1 VILRRLAPPPVS
13 ATARHVRRWAAAP
26 TPRAAALLGIGLVWL
41 VPVWID
47 RRAVGL
53 MLAWNVIVLGAVAID
68 ATRLPRAASLRVTR
82 RWGGTLMLGAPVS
95 VSLELQNE
103 STAPTVARL
112 TDYLPAALRSE
123 LASIDLRVGAL
134 GSSSASSAVTPR
146 ERGDATTG
154 DVVVEWRSAW
164 GLVERWAQA
173 PLEQTVR
180 VYANLHE
187 SRRHSMYLIRSRQIA
202 VEKRRARHAGVGR
215 EFESLREYRPGDD
228 RRDVSWNVS
237 ARRARLVTKVYQ
249 PERSQ
254 TVWLLLDAGRLL
266 RTRTESQT
274 LLDRAATAAIALA
287 QVAMTSGDNV
297 GLIAYGRRIQQRLQP
312 GRGATQ
318 MRSVTEAL
326 ALVRAEAVEADH
338 GAAAAALRNSQ
349 KRRALVVWL
358 TEVAE
363 TAGVPDVIE
372 YATSLVPRHVLLFA
386 TMRQQELAA
395 MATLR
400 PSTTTEMY
408 RVLSAQ
414 EVVDRREALLR
425 GLRQRGALVIETSPE
440 ALSGGLV
447 DRYLAIKERGMV

>member
-1 VILRRLAPPPVS
+1 VRRLAL
-13 ATARHVRRWAAAP
+13 AP
-26 TPRAAALLGIGLVWL
+26 TLRSCALLGIGLLWL
-41 VPVWID
+41 APAWID
-47 RRAVGL
+47 RRAAAL
-53 MLAWNVIVLGAVAID
+53 MLAWDAIVLGAMIID
-68 ATRLPRAASLRVTR
+68 AVRLPRAASLRVTR
-82 RWGGTLMLGAPVS
+82 RWSGALMLGAPAGV
-95 VSLELQNE
+95 VLELQND
-103 STAPTVARL
+103 SRIPIAATL
-112 TDYLPAALRSE
+112 SDYLPAALRP
-123 LASIDLRVGAL
+123 DLTPVGVRVGRR
-134 GSSSASSAVTPR
+134 GSSSVSSTVTPR
-146 ERGDATTG
+146 ERGDTTTG
-154 DVVVEWRSAW
+154 EVVVEWRSAW

-187 SRRHSMYLIRSRQIA
+187 GRRHSMYLIRSRQIA
-202 VEKRRARHAGVGR
+202 VEKRRARQIGSGR
-215 EFESLREYRPGDD
+215 EFESLREYRPGDE
-228 RRDVSWNVS
+228 RRDVSWTVS

-266 RTRTESQT
+266 RARTESQT

-318 MRSVTEAL
+318 MRGLTEAL
-326 ALVRAEAVEADH
+326 ALVRAEGVEADH
-338 GAAAAALRNSQ
+338 GAAAAALRNGQ

-386 TMRQQELAA
+386 TMRQPELSA
-395 MATLR
+395 MATVS
-400 PSTTTEMY
+400 PSTPAEMY
-408 RVLSAQ
+408 RVLSAH
-414 EVVDRREALLR
+414 EVTDRREALLR
-425 GLRQRGALVIETSPE
+425 GLRQRGALVVETSPE

-447 DRYLAIKERGMV
+447 DRYLTIKERGMV